1 MACVNDESRL
11 SFSAKSS
18 GRYLSPFS
26 IFSLKTGEA
35 VSLQKVENPEKL
47 QDKKYPSYVTKERRV
62 SAAGTALRMWLPVRF
77 CDGLHRYVLFKRP
90 GSLLFA
96 AALDW
101 N

>member
-1 MACVNDESRL
+1 M
-11 SFSAKSS
+11 
-18 GRYLSPFS
+18 
-26 IFSLKTGEA
+26 
-35 VSLQKVENPEKL
+35 QKAEDPEKL

-90 GSLLFA
+90 GSLFFA